1 MKLNTWLIIAAIN
14 WVLFGLGGLFT
25 PQYTLPN
32 VTDNPLAL
40 ALVQHMGSGALV
52 LGLLAW
58 FTRGLTDR
66 AARQLIISVFI
77 LALVLT
83 VIVNALGIINGALTS
98 FDWLFV
104 GIDIVLALGFAYFRF
119 IKPE

>member
-14 WVLFGLGGLFT
+14 WVFFGLGGLFT

-32 VTDNPLAL
+32 ITDNPLAL
-40 ALVQHMGSGALV
+40 ALMQHVGSGALV

-58 FTRGLTDR
+58 FTRRLTDS
-66 AARQLIISVFI
+66 AARQLIISIFI
-77 LALVLT
+77 LALVLSA
-83 VIVNALGIINGALTS
+83 IVNGLGIINGALTS

-104 GIDIVLALGFAYFRF
+104 GIDVLLALGFVYFRF